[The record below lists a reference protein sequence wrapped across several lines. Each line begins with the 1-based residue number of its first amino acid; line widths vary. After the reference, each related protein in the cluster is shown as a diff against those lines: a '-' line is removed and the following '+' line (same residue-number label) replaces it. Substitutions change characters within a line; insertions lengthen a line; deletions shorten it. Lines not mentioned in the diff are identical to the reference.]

1 MKPLLAAVFMVL
13 LVLPANAQSPADAIA
28 AWERGDYRRAFEI
41 WQPLAERGDKDAQVG
56 LVNLYTYG
64 RGVPR
69 DYQKAYM
76 WLIIAIAE
84 EPAGS
89 TRIRGYLAGFLTVE
103 EKEQAEQLAREWL
116 EQHSSSVGGGRR

>member
-1 MKPLLAAVFMVL
+1 MKLLLVAVFLVLLA
-13 LVLPANAQSPADAIA
+13 LPANAQGPGDAIA
-28 AWERGDYRRAFEI
+28 AWERGDYRTAFEI
-41 WQPLAERGDKDAQVG
+41 WQPLAERGDKDAQIG

-76 WLIIAIAE
+76 WLIIGIAE

-89 TRIRGYLAGFLTVE
+89 TRIRDYLAGFLTVG
-103 EKEQAEQLAREWL
+103 EKEQAERLAREWL
-116 EQHSSSVGGGRR
+116 ERHPK